1 MDKKIL
7 ALREE
12 LAVHVKENTDRIA
25 QITMMKGEDYKLKF
39 DLDIATSGRLS
50 VLLSFQC
57 SHTS

>member
-7 ALREE
+7 SLREE

-39 DLDIATSGRLS
+39 DLDVATSGSPFLS
-50 VLLSFQC
+50 NRE
-57 SHTS
+57 